1 MNTTLL
7 ILIIFMVL
15 NLGVGLYRPKEGIKK
30 KSGGAQ
36 SALSDYYAANRS
48 IQGWVVGV
56 VVAATMISGGSLIA
70 TPGLIWSNGLC
81 GAAWQQHGLW
91 YGILGTAILGKRLSV
106 LGTRVKA
113 NSIPHLLGI
122 RFGEPTRLITA
133 ALIVCI
139 LFASTAMQYSAS
151 ARVLQ
156 SASGLGYEVCVIL
169 IGVVMTLYLA
179 FGGAKAQAWTNVIQA
194 AFMTAGLFA
203 IGIVAARQF
212 GVTNMIETMGKMDIN
227 LITLPGV
234 NNYLTMGNYVS
245 YSLIL
250 MACIGISR
258 PETNSRYLTMKK
270 GSPYRLCLVLGSILV
285 FLWYPCMYLAGMAAK
300 VVLPNLPAADLALP
314 QITIELLPPILQGM
328 TLAGIL
334 GATMST
340 ASALIL
346 TASASISNDFA
357 YKWLEGRDEKS
368 VKQIVVAVTVI
379 ISMGSVFISL
389 NPPALLISMAA
400 FANGTMGVAFMPIMF
415 GCLFFPGMT
424 TLGALAGTLGG
435 TVVTILGYVT
445 KNTYIWGFHCIGY
458 GFFAGIALSILVS
471 MITKHSSSEQLD
483 LFYTDG
489 AIVKLDRRGAVM
501 AD

>member
-1 MNTTLL
+1 MNTTLA
-7 ILIIFMVL
+7 ILLVFMVI
-15 NLGVGLYRPKEGIKK
+15 NLGVGLYHPKK
-30 KSGGAQ
+30 KEKAASASGS
-36 SALSDYYAANRS
+36 SAISDYYAANRS
-48 IQGWVVGV
+48 IQGWVVGI

-91 YGILGTAILGKRLSV
+91 YGLLGTAILGKRLSV

-122 RFGEPTRLITA
+122 RYGEPTRIITA
-133 ALIVCI
+133 AMIVCI

-156 SASGLGYEVCVIL
+156 SASGFAYETCVIL

-203 IGIVAARQF
+203 IAVAAAGKF
-212 GVTNMIETMGKMDIN
+212 GITNMINTMGEMDQN

-234 NNYLTMGNYVS
+234 NGYLSMGVYVS

-270 GSPYRLCLVLGSILV
+270 GSPYRQCLILGSIAV
-285 FLWYPCMYLAGMAAK
+285 FFWYPCMYLAGMAAK
-300 VVLPNLPAADLALP
+300 VALPDLAAADLALP
-314 QITIELLPPILQGM
+314 QIVIELLPPVLQGVA
-328 TLAGIL
+328 LAGIL

-346 TASASISNDFA
+346 TASASVSNDFA
-357 YKWLEGRDEKS
+357 YKWLEKRDEKS
-368 VKQIVVAVTVI
+368 VKLIVVVVTVV
-379 ISMGSVFISL
+379 ISMGSVLISL
-389 NPPALLISMAA
+389 NPPQLSSTWPHLQTALWA
-400 FANGTMGVAFMPIMF
+400 
-415 GCLFFPGMT
+415 
-424 TLGALAGTLGG
+424 
-435 TVVTILGYVT
+435 
-445 KNTYIWGFHCIGY
+445 
-458 GFFAGIALSILVS
+458 
-471 MITKHSSSEQLD
+471 
-483 LFYTDG
+483 
-489 AIVKLDRRGAVM
+489 
-501 AD
+501 